1 MSRTIEVDKVQDL
14 SDSLNTIAGIEFAED
29 AWEEKAPNN
38 YGVVELTGEA
48 GSDYADGRRTAQNY
62 GVRITIYVKGGSH
75 KWIDKVEEKLDAL
88 QIPHTMPT
96 REYLFDIKKV
106 SWVWNARIRK
116 KVTQTAEPEGEEDGE
131 AEIQGI

>member
-1 MSRTIEVDKVQDL
+1 MSRTIEVDKVQEL
-14 SDSLNTIAGIEFAED
+14 IDSLNTIAGIEFAED
-29 AWEEKAPNN
+29 AWE
-38 YGVVELTGEA
+38 
-48 GSDYADGRRTAQNY
+48 QNY
-62 GVRITIYVKGGSH
+62 GVRITIYVTGGSH
-75 KWIDKVEEKLDAL
+75 KWIEKVEEKLDAL

-131 AEIQGI
+131 AGIQGI